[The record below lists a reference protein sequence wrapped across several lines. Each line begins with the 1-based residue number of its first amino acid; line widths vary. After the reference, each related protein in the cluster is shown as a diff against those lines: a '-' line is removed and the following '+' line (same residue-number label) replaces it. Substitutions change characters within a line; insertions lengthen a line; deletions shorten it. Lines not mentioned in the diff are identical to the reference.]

1 MIHAVENQMNERG
14 IKMNYGYINT
24 FITSIGEDV
33 EGEIAALKAAGAEEV
48 ANDVLSY
55 RPELNDLID
64 NKLKAGDT
72 LYVYSFKR
80 FSSGLRDLSRLLK
93 EIVDEKQV
101 RVVSLKDDFDTDTEA
116 GKGALNAYHI
126 AAKLTY
132 EADPNFGFYL

>member
-1 MIHAVENQMNERG
+1 MNERG
-14 IKMNYGYINT
+14 IEMNYGYINT

>member
-1 MIHAVENQMNERG
+1 MISAVENQMNERG
-14 IKMNYGYINT
+14 IEMNYGYINT